1 MLLTALATET
11 RDFVKKIDGYPCW
24 LLWHATTSNEPHFAI
39 NQSPSHVDDV
49 RTLKQGQQL
58 NTEEITSTHAPDIAG
73 KWFSTSS
80 HFMMENT
87 IDELGPC

>member
-1 MLLTALATET
+1 
-11 RDFVKKIDGYPCW
+11 
-24 LLWHATTSNEPHFAI
+24 
-39 NQSPSHVDDV
+39 VDDV

-58 NTEEITSTHAPDIAG
+58 NTEEITSTHAPDMAG

>member
-1 MLLTALATET
+1 MDILVGFFGMLRHLTS
-11 RDFVKKIDGYPCW
+11 
-24 LLWHATTSNEPHFAI
+24 HNFAI

>member
-1 MLLTALATET
+1 MDILVGFFGMLPHLTSHNL
-11 RDFVKKIDGYPCW
+11 
-24 LLWHATTSNEPHFAI
+24 AI

-49 RTLKQGQQL
+49 RTL
-58 NTEEITSTHAPDIAG
+58 NTEEITSTHAPDMAG